1 MIVREK
7 LTINKVNF
15 IRHYSD
21 SGLMIRKVGTD
32 EKYVEAIDLTT
43 NEFKYEETDE
53 PIQKSDE
60 ES

>member
-15 IRHYSD
+15 IRHFSD

-32 EKYVEAIDLTT
+32 EKYVEAIDLIT
-43 NEFKYEETDE
+43 NEFKYEETNE
-53 PIQKSDE
+53 AIPKSDE

>member
-21 SGLMIRKVGTD
+21 SGFMIRKVGTD

-43 NEFKYEETDE
+43 NEFKYEETNE
-53 PIQKSDE
+53 PIPKSDE